1 MADVTQSSVVQRS
14 GVVEQLKL
22 VAGLRWCL
30 LRNSLR
36 NNNRRRDLIGVVVAG
51 VVSGTFVIGLCIAF
65 YAGTY
70 FFLTQGH
77 ASWMV
82 LLFWAIFLWW
92 QVFAVLVAGFSAN
105 FDFKNLLRFPLSLK
119 TFYLLGL
126 GYGFADF
133 AAVSSLCWIGSML
146 LAATISRI
154 SVVPILLMVCL
165 LFLLLNVTL
174 GRLVVSWL
182 EKLLAKRRVREL
194 FIGIF
199 LLAMVSMNFLSPFL
213 QSYRKP
219 SEPKFLHFLPYLWWT
234 PGSLAG
240 NAIPAAGSYGS
251 HATLIG
257 LAGLSLWL
265 VALSTLLWFR
275 FKAQYRGEE
284 ISESSAPKK
293 PRNNTRFGEVAG
305 VVGQKSDLRARG
317 WESVL
322 FLSPQVFGVMVKEFR
337 YLTRNSFSFITF
349 LLPPIMVVVFSFQ
362 FMGTHSLFKEHAI
375 TPEMFFPAIMAY
387 LILML
392 LSPAYNSFSFE
403 AKGIMAYFIAPIR
416 FRDVLLGKN
425 LLLLL
430 LICLE
435 LIVSLALMV
444 WRVGWPTMPRFFAT
458 IAAAVFAVTG
468 QLTIANWSSLSFP
481 RKMEIGKFKGQRN
494 NGAAVWT
501 AFAVQIVIGGIAAIV
516 LLAGRWFGNPW
527 LPTAAFVGL
536 TIATFGGYVA
546 SLDSLDRLA
555 EKNKELLI
563 DTLCK

>member
-1 MADVTQSSVVQRS
+1 LADVAQPS
-14 GVVEQLKL
+14 GVRLPGVLEQLKL
-22 VAGLRWCL
+22 VAGLRWGL

-36 NNNRRRDLIGVVVAG
+36 NNNRRRDLIGIVVAG
-51 VVSGTFVIGLCIAF
+51 VVSGAFVIGLCIAF
-65 YAGTY
+65 YVGTY
-70 FFLTQGH
+70 FFLTKGH
-77 ASWMV
+77 TSWMA

-105 FDFKNLLRFPLSLK
+105 FDFTNLLRFPMSLK

-126 GYGFADF
+126 GYGFANF
-133 AAVSSLCWIGSML
+133 AAVCSLCWIGSML
-146 LAATISRI
+146 MAATIARI
-154 SVVPILLMVCL
+154 NVVPILSMVCL

-174 GRLVVSWL
+174 ERLVVSWL

-213 QSYRKP
+213 QSHRKP
-219 SEPKFLHFLPYLWWT
+219 SEPRSLHFLSYLWWT

-240 NAIPAAGSYGS
+240 NAIPAVGSYGS

-265 VALSTLLWFR
+265 VALSALLWFR
-275 FKAQYRGEE
+275 FKAQYFGEE
-284 ISESSAPKK
+284 LSESSAPKK
-293 PRNNTRFGEVAG
+293 PRNNTWFGQVAG
-305 VVGQKSDLRARG
+305 AVGQKSDLHARE
-317 WESVL
+317 WESLL

-337 YLTRNSFSFITF
+337 YLARNGFSFITF

-362 FMGTHSLFKEHAI
+362 FTGTNSLLKERAI
-375 TPEMFFPAIMAY
+375 TAEMFFPAIMAY

-392 LSPAYNSFSFE
+392 LSPAYNCFSFE
-403 AKGIMAYFIAPIR
+403 GKGMLAYFMAPIR

-425 LLLLL
+425 LLLLS
-430 LICLE
+430 LISLE

-458 IAAAVFAVTG
+458 IAATVFAVTG

-481 RKMEIGKFKGQRN
+481 RKLEIGKLKGQRN

-501 AFAVQIVIGGIAAIV
+501 AFAVQIVTGGIAAVV

-527 LPTAAFVGL
+527 FPTAAFVGL